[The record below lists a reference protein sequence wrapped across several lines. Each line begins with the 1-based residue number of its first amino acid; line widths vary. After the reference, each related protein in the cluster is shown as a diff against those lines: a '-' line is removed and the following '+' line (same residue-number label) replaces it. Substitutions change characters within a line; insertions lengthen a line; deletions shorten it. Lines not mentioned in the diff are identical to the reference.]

1 MTALGLRR
9 QVGLRKL
16 ARLIVPRPLQDG
28 IHVQTDARQNLVDLV
43 DRVRLIPAA
52 VVRQHLRVFG
62 LAFRKVVLKDL
73 REIVREAFAVVIVIE
88 VFTQKVF
95 QSLRSTRLDQG
106 RYKATPA
113 QCFQLQLT
121 PRRL

>member
-1 MTALGLRR
+1 MDQLDRAWFAR

-52 VVRQHLRVFG
+52 VVRQRLRVFG

-88 VFTQKVF
+88 VFIG
-95 QSLRSTRLDQG
+95 LEPARSSRSFEFITR
-106 RYKATPA
+106 
-113 QCFQLQLT
+113 
-121 PRRL
+121 